1 MTPHPKYPIV
11 LSILAAL
18 TTLAL
23 KTVAYRLTDSVSLL
37 SDAAESL
44 VNLVAALFAMVCLVY
59 AAQPV
64 DESHTYGHE
73 KIEYFSSGLEGMLIL
88 VAAAAIAWYA
98 LGRLIEPK
106 PLEDLGT
113 GALIAFGASLINL
126 VVGLVLLRV
135 GRATRSIVMEAD
147 GKHLLTDVWT
157 SAAVLIGLGLVTLAG
172 IGALDPLMALV

>member
-1 MTPHPKYPIV
+1 MTTHPKYPVV

-23 KTVAYRLTDSVSLL
+23 KSLAYRLTDSVSLL

-44 VNLVAALFAMVCLVY
+44 VNLVAAVIALFCLWY
-59 AAQPV
+59 ASQPV
-64 DESHTYGHE
+64 DVTHTYGHE

-88 VAAAAIAWYA
+88 VAAGAIAWYA
-98 LGRLIEPK
+98 LGRLFDPK
-106 PLEDLGT
+106 PIEALGT

-126 VVGLVLLRV
+126 LVGLVLLRV

-147 GKHLLTDVWT
+147 
-157 SAAVLIGLGLVTLAG
+157 
-172 IGALDPLMALV
+172 

>member
-44 VNLVAALFAMVCLVY
+44 VNLVAA
-59 AAQPV
+59 
-64 DESHTYGHE
+64 G
-73 KIEYFSSGLEGMLIL
+73 
-88 VAAAAIAWYA
+88 AIAWYA
-98 LGRLIEPK
+98 LGRFIEPK

-157 SAAVLIGLGLVTLAG
+157 SAAVLVGLGLVTL
-172 IGALDPLMALV
+172 